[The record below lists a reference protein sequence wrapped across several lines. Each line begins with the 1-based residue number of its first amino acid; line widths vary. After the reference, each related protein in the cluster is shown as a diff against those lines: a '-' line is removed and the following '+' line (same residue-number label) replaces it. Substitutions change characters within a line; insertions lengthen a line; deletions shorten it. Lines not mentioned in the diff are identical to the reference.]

1 MPVTKVRERE
11 GLLLRSLTAQFLSLF
26 LVGAVF
32 LSVFT
37 TASFAREEK
46 TVTPLRIGAEFPD
59 FVLPDADGR
68 AVSLDDFRGKA
79 ILLSFW
85 SCHTDTCY
93 TSVRVIEALLGE
105 YGSLG
110 LVAPTVCS
118 EVPPALE
125 KNSYAGL
132 LERCGTGQ
140 VVLIDKDQALTERL
154 GITEFPTTY
163 LIDRNYTV
171 WEVIEGVPPL
181 MGEEFGAMV
190 RSLVN
195 E

>member
-1 MPVTKVRERE
+1 M
-11 GLLLRSLTAQFLSLF
+11 LLVVPHPSLHAL
-26 LVGAVF
+26 
-32 LSVFT
+32 
-37 TASFAREEK
+37 EESSA
-46 TVTPLRIGAEFPD
+46 TIPGPGDEFPG
-59 FVLPDADGR
+59 FVLPDADNRSVG
-68 AVSLDDFRGKA
+68 LTDFRGKA

-93 TSVRVIEALLGE
+93 SSVRVIEGLLKE
-105 YGSLG
+105 YAPRG

-118 EVPPALE
+118 EVPPALV

-140 VVLIDKDQALTERL
+140 IVLIDKDQALTKRL
-154 GITEFPTTY
+154 GIKEFPTTY
-163 LIDRNYTV
+163 LIDRQYTI
-171 WEVIEGVPPL
+171 WKVIEGVQPL
-181 MGEEFGAMV
+181 MEEEFGAMV

>member
-1 MPVTKVRERE
+1 MKILPALMTAT
-11 GLLLRSLTAQFLSLF
+11 LLLVVPHSPSHALEEASAPVPG
-26 LVGAVF
+26 VG
-32 LSVFT
+32 
-37 TASFAREEK
+37 
-46 TVTPLRIGAEFPD
+46 GEFPG
-59 FVLPDADGR
+59 FVLPDAENR
-68 AVSLDDFRGKA
+68 AVALSDFRGKA

-93 TSVRVIEALLGE
+93 TSVRVIEALLKE

-118 EVPPALE
+118 EVPPALA

-132 LERCGTGQ
+132 LKRCGTGQ
-140 VVLIDKDQALTERL
+140 IVLIDRDMELTERL
-154 GITEFPTTY
+154 GIREFPTTY
-163 LIDRNYTV
+163 LIDRNYTI

-181 MGEEFGAMV
+181 MGEEFRALV
-190 RSLVN
+190 RSLVM

>member
-1 MPVTKVRERE
+1 MKILPALVMAAV
-11 GLLLRSLTAQFLSLF
+11 LLVVPHSLSHALEKSAAGVPE
-26 LVGAVF
+26 VG
-32 LSVFT
+32 
-37 TASFAREEK
+37 
-46 TVTPLRIGAEFPD
+46 GEFPG
-59 FVLPDADGR
+59 FLLPDADNK
-68 AVSLDDFRGKA
+68 AVGLTDFRGKA

-93 TSVRVIEALLGE
+93 TSVRVLEALLKE
-105 YGSLG
+105 YAPQG

-140 VVLIDKDQALTERL
+140 VVLIDKDQALTKRL
-154 GITEFPTTY
+154 GIKEFPTTY
-163 LIDRNYTV
+163 LIDRQYTI
-171 WEVIEGVPPL
+171 WKVIEGVQPL
-181 MGEEFGAMV
+181 MEEEFGAMV

>member
-1 MPVTKVRERE
+1 MKILPALMTAT
-11 GLLLRSLTAQFLSLF
+11 LLL
-26 LVGAVF
+26 VVF
-32 LSVFT
+32 HSPSHAL
-37 TASFAREEK
+37 EEAPA
-46 TVTPLRIGAEFPD
+46 TVPGIGGEFPG
-59 FVLPDADGR
+59 FVLPDSDNR
-68 AVSLDDFRGKA
+68 AVGLSDFRGKA

-93 TSVRVIEALLGE
+93 TSVRVIEGLLKE
-105 YGSLG
+105 YAPQG

-125 KNSYAGL
+125 KNNYAGL

-140 VVLIDKDQALTERL
+140 IVLIDRDQALTKKL
-154 GITEFPTTY
+154 GIKEFPTTY
-163 LIDRNYTV
+163 LIDRHYTI
-171 WEVIEGVPPL
+171 WKVIEGVQPL
-181 MGEEFGAMV
+181 MEEEFGAMV